1 MFKKIQL
8 VESTGVYKTVYARF
22 AHTVICLHEV
32 VPCCRIWTF
41 NNKLSRWAQSVNL
54 WRREPGQALPR
65 NSEIRNNYLDAKC
78 NFRNTQFES
87 SCIELLMIMYIL
99 GILPKMYHHR

>member
-8 VESTGVYKTVYARF
+8 VESTGVYIR
-22 AHTVICLHEV
+22 
-32 VPCCRIWTF
+32 
-41 NNKLSRWAQSVNL
+41 LSMQDLLILLSACMRLCPAVGFGPSTINSAGGRNQ

-65 NSEIRNNYLDAKC
+65 NAEIRNNYLDAQC

-87 SCIELLMIMYIL
+87 SCIELLMIIYIL
-99 GILPKMYHHR
+99 GILPKMFHHR